1 MSEKLK
7 KLYNN
12 VVSDRNKL
20 FIAMIIP
27 VGIISV
33 ILFILEFYIVEE
45 IPYLALAGF
54 ILLIG
59 TGSFTY
65 FSSTKKVLEEKNKSE
80 GTKGYFTYMI
90 PNIAISTLL
99 FTLVSPPEPPYL
111 LVFGLIAYLIA
122 FTAVFFMAVRAV
134 YDSIE

>member
-7 KLYNN
+7 KLYND

-20 FIAMIIP
+20 FIVMIIP

-65 FSSTKKVLEEKNKSE
+65 FSSTKKVLEEKDKSE

-90 PNIAISTLL
+90 PNITISTLL